1 MVHSQQ
7 FAAVFYYT
15 INIKE
20 KTTKMYLFCYLYL
33 FFEFDLGFEFDLDLE
48 FDLDFEFDL
57 WFEFN
62 IGFEFDLGFEFDPGF
77 KKEEN
82 VVLLLLLN
90 DKTNILNY
98 SKQFLILVIL
108 LCSYFKRVL
117 RSNYLKTNLKNVNKY
132 HTVITIEMWI
142 R

>member
-1 MVHSQQ
+1 
-7 FAAVFYYT
+7 
-15 INIKE
+15 
-20 KTTKMYLFCYLYL
+20 MYLFCYLNL

-117 RSNYLKTNLKNVNKY
+117 RSNYLKKQ
-132 HTVITIEMWI
+132 I
-142 R
+142 